1 MFRVLFS
8 RENGPAW
15 LEEGGHF
22 PFNSQKKTFGIAAGS
37 KGLKGSW
44 WPPLRGGVESRC
56 GGNGLVVH

>member
-37 KGLKGSW
+37 KGLEKG
-44 WPPLRGGVESRC
+44 PGG
-56 GGNGLVVH
+56 LLYVVG

>member
-22 PFNSQKKTFGIAAGS
+22 PFISPKKTFGIAAGS
-37 KGLKGSW
+37 KGLEKG
-44 WPPLRGGVESRC
+44 PGG
-56 GGNGLVVH
+56 LLYVVG